1 MLLPCNVKET
11 ALVKTLKEDRIPENC
26 NRNRTKL
33 IDYLGPVEMFIYSNV
48 GSFQHSK
55 YGNDRVKKESSI
67 TKFLVD

>member
-11 ALVKTLKEDRIPENC
+11 SLVKTLKEDRIPENC

-33 IDYLGPVEMFIYSNV
+33 IEYLGPVEIFIYSNV